1 MRRREFIT
9 LVGAAAAARP
19 FPAGAQQADRVRRV
33 GVLTSFAE
41 NDPVNQARVAA
52 FQQTIE
58 MLGWSEGRNI
68 RTEYR
73 FAAGQYD
80 QFQRLAK
87 DMVALQPDV
96 ILAQTTPIATAL
108 QRETR
113 TIPIVFVYVSDPVG
127 AGLIT
132 SLARPGGNF
141 TGMLLYEQSI
151 AGKWLEMLKEI
162 APRLAR
168 AAFLANPKS
177 SPYSYF
183 LRYVQAA
190 APGLA
195 IELVPSPVASA
206 ADIERTVELFA
217 REPNG
222 GLLLPP
228 DQTTISHRDLIVAL
242 AAQHNLPAVYFNRTF
257 VAAGGLISYGTDLI
271 DQHRRAASYVDRILK
286 GEKPSDLPVQAP
298 TKYETCHQLEDSEV
312 ARPRRAADAAR
323 PRRRGHRITALSC
336 CGADV

>member
-19 FPAGAQQADRVRRV
+19 FPASAQQADRVRRV

-58 MLGWSEGRNI
+58 RLGWSEGRNI

-141 TGMLLYEQSI
+141 TGMLLYEQGI

-168 AAFLANPKS
+168 AAILGNPKS
-177 SPYSYF
+177 GPYSYF
-183 LRYVQAA
+183 LRYLQAA

-206 ADIERTVELFA
+206 ADIERTVESFA

-228 DQTTISHRDLIVAL
+228 DQTTISQRDLIVAL
-242 AAQHNLPAVYFNRTF
+242 AARHRLPAVYAIRTF
-257 VAAGGLISYGTDLI
+257 VASGGLIYYGVDEI
-271 DQHRRAASYVDRILK
+271 DAIRQASIYVDRILR
-286 GEKPSDLPVQAP
+286 GAKPADLPVQAP
-298 TKYETCHQLEDSEV
+298 VKYETVLNLRTAKALGLDVPPTLLVRADEV
-312 ARPRRAADAAR
+312 
-323 PRRRGHRITALSC
+323 IE
-336 CGADV
+336 

>member
-1 MRRREFIT
+1 M
-9 LVGAAAAARP
+9 
-19 FPAGAQQADRVRRV
+19 RRV

-41 NDPVNQARVAA
+41 NDPVTQARLAA

-58 MLGWSEGRNI
+58 RLGWSEGRNI

-73 FAAGQYD
+73 FAAGQHD

-87 DMVALQPDV
+87 DIVALQPDV

-168 AAFLANPKS
+168 AAFLANPTG
-177 SPYSYF
+177 PYSYF

-206 ADIERTVELFA
+206 DDIERTVESFA

-228 DQTTISHRDLIVAL
+228 DQTTISQRDLIVAL
-242 AAQHNLPAVYFNRTF
+242 AARHRLPAVYALRSF
-257 VAAGGLISYGTDLI
+257 VASGGLMYYGVDEIDVISTSVDLCRPYPA
-271 DQHRRAASYVDRILK
+271 RR
-286 GEKPSDLPVQAP
+286 
-298 TKYETCHQLEDSEV
+298 
-312 ARPRRAADAAR
+312 
-323 PRRRGHRITALSC
+323 
-336 CGADV
+336 

>member
-41 NDPVNQARVAA
+41 NDPVTQARVAA

-58 MLGWSEGRNI
+58 RLGWSEGRNI

-127 AGLIT
+127 TGLIT
-132 SLARPGGNF
+132 SLARPGGNL
-141 TGMLLYEQSI
+141 TGMLLYEQGI

-168 AAFLANPKS
+168 AAILGNPKS
-177 SPYSYF
+177 GPYSYF
-183 LRYVQAA
+183 LRYLQAA

-206 ADIERTVELFA
+206 ADIERTVKSFA

-228 DQTTISHRDLIVAL
+228 DQTTISQRDLIVAL
-242 AAQHNLPAVYFNRTF
+242 AARHRLPAVYAIRTF
-257 VAAGGLISYGTDLI
+257 VASGGLIYYGVDEI
-271 DQHRRAASYVDRILK
+271 DAIRQASIYVDRILR
-286 GEKPSDLPVQAP
+286 GAKPADLPVQAP
-298 TKYETCHQLEDSEV
+298 VKYETVLNLRTAKALGLDVPPTLLVRADEV
-312 ARPRRAADAAR
+312 
-323 PRRRGHRITALSC
+323 IE
-336 CGADV
+336 